1 MSKLKHRI
9 VSLLLC
15 FGMFI
20 SLAISGSETVI
31 IDAFAKTNREIEGE
45 ISTLNQRKDKL
56 EGEQKD
62 LKQKI
67 SSAHSEAN
75 TLSSEISNLNYE
87 IALLDE
93 QIAITDELIA
103 AYEQYIIGL
112 EEDITYTEG
121 RIAEEKL
128 ILDEMIRMSFEY
140 SGTGSAIEFIFSAED
155 FGDLLS
161 RIDLLGYHLSYNDR
175 VIENYNNSLNELEQ
189 KKASYEVAK
198 AELETARAEKA
209 EKSAELEGKRNVL
222 ETKKQV
228 VLADADE
235 YENEL
240 AEKQRYINELDA
252 EIKDLAEMLKDQEDP
267 AAPPYSGTFTFPLPS
282 GVYRITSYYGNR
294 KDPFTGKASNHSGY
308 DFACA
313 KGTSIFAADSGTV
326 VMAKWNGGYGNCVI
340 INHGGGIMTLYG
352 HCSELLVTQGQKV
365 TRGQVIARV
374 GTTGRSTG
382 NHLHFEVR
390 KNGYITDPSPY
401 IGL

>member
-9 VSLLLC
+9 VSLFIC

-20 SLAISGSETVI
+20 SLAISGSESVL
-31 IDAFAKTNREIEGE
+31 IDASAKSNSEIEGE

-67 SSAHSEAN
+67 NSAHSEAN
-75 TLSSEISNLNYE
+75 SLSAEISNLNYE

-93 QIAITDELIA
+93 QIAIADELIA

-112 EEDITYTEG
+112 EDDIAYTEA

-140 SGTGSAIEFIFSAED
+140 SGNGSAIEFIFSAED

-175 VIENYNNSLNELEQ
+175 VIENYNNSLIELEE
-189 KKASYEVAK
+189 KKASYESAK
-198 AELETARAEKA
+198 AELEAARAEKA
-209 EKSAELEGKRNVL
+209 EKAAELEGKRNEL
-222 ETKKQV
+222 DAKKQI

-240 AEKQRYINELDA
+240 AEKQKYINELDA
-252 EIKDLAEMLKDQEDP
+252 EIKDLAEMLKNQEDP
-267 AAPPYSGTFTFPLPS
+267 AAPPYSGTFTFPLPR
-282 GVYRITSYYGNR
+282 GVYSITSYYGNR
-294 KDPFTGKASNHSGY
+294 KDPFTGKASYHSGY

-313 KGTSIFAADSGTV
+313 KGTSIFAADIGTV

-365 TRGQVIARV
+365 SRGQVIAKV

-390 KNGYITDPSPY
+390 KNGNIIDPSPY